1 MNIAAIAT
9 PAGQT
14 AGYRA
19 LVRRKRWL
27 LLGFLVLTTLSLV
40 LDLALG
46 PVGYSVK
53 EVVQAVLWPDSVP
66 LQLRVVVWDIRLPT
80 ALMALAVGAALS
92 VAGAQMQTTL
102 NNPLASPFTLGISAA
117 ASFGA
122 ALGLAFGVALFPSFA
137 GYMVPVNAFVMAM
150 LSAGLIHLLSV
161 KRGVTTETMVLL
173 GIALVF
179 TFNALLALVQRWP
192 DAWWE

>member
-1 MNIAAIAT
+1 MTTTGMAP
-9 PAGQT
+9 PASQG
-14 AGYRA
+14 AGYRVV
-19 LVRRKRWL
+19 VRRKRWL
-27 LLGFLVLTTLSLV
+27 LLGFFVLTTLSLL

-53 EVVQAVLWPDSVP
+53 DVVQAVLWPDSVP
-66 LQLRVVVWDIRLPT
+66 VQLRVVVWDIRLPT

-122 ALGLAFGVALFPSFA
+122 ALGLAFGVALFPTVA
-137 GYMVPVNAFVMAM
+137 GYVVPLNAFVMAM
-150 LSAGLIHLLSV
+150 LSAGTGS
-161 KRGVTTETMVLL
+161 
-173 GIALVF
+173 
-179 TFNALLALVQRWP
+179 
-192 DAWWE
+192 